1 MATIIEIRK
10 IMQEFLS
17 KEMGKDVSQTKIIK
31 INQSG
36 DGWLGR
42 AEITEENK
50 YLKKLGYP
58 PIFDRNI
65 YDINFDKEGK
75 VTGFCQEDERDKE
88 E

>member
-10 IMQEFLS
+10 IIQEFWS
-17 KEMGKDVSQTKIIK
+17 KEMSKDASQIKIIK
-31 INQSG
+31 INQLE

-42 AEITEENK
+42 IEITEENK

-58 PIFDRNI
+58 PIFDRHI
-65 YDINFDKEGK
+65 YDINIDKEGN
-75 VTGFCQEDERDKE
+75 VTGFCQESERDKE